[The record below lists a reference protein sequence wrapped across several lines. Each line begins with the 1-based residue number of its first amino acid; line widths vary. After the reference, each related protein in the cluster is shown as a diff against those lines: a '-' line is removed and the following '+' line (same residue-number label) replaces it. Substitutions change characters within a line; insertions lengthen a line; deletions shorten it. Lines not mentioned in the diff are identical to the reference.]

1 VNAAAPSVTLT
12 LPATSGAL
20 HRFAQFHVFA
30 TFCLLAFGASV
41 TSNDAGL
48 AVPDW
53 PQTYGDLNPL
63 APYLRGVV
71 RGLIALEHNHRVFGM
86 VVGILTIVE
95 LAWIL
100 RTVRATAVRRMAWAL
115 LVGVCVQGSL
125 GGATVLGKL
134 PAAVSIAHGMV
145 AQGFFCL
152 SIATAWRLSAEWRD
166 AEPQVARGA
175 PTAAACTLRRA
186 ALLVVAV
193 VAGQLFLGALVRHTV
208 AKTRV
213 PLFTDVPVVLHMG
226 FAAVV
231 LFAVGAFVARV
242 SAAAAVDPRV
252 RRAALLQGGLV
263 MAQLLLGLLSVATR
277 TDPLVTVLHVITGA
291 ALLGTAV
298 LAALRATRL
307 AERAAP

>member
-1 VNAAAPSVTLT
+1 LT

-53 PQTYGDLNPL
+53 PTTYGEINPI
-63 APYLRGVV
+63 APYLRGLV

-86 VVGILTIVE
+86 VVGLLTIVE
-95 LAWIL
+95 FGWIL
-100 RTVRATAVRRMAWAL
+100 RTVRAPRLRRLAWVL
-115 LVGVCVQGSL
+115 MVGVVVQGSL
-125 GGATVLGKL
+125 GGATVLGSL

-175 PTAAACTLRRA
+175 PTPAALSLARA
-186 ALLVVAV
+186 ALLVAVAV
-193 VAGQLFLGALVRHTV
+193 ACQLFLGALVRHTV

-213 PLFTDVPVVLHMG
+213 PEFTDLPVVLHMA
-226 FAAVV
+226 FAVV
-231 LFAVGAFVARV
+231 VLAAIGTFVARV
-242 SAAAAVDPRV
+242 SVAAAVDARV

-263 MAQLLLGLLSVATR
+263 AAQLALGLLSVATR
-277 TDPLVTVLHVITGA
+277 TDPLITVLHVITGA

-298 LAALRATRL
+298 LAVLRSRRL